1 MENAATERLGPR
13 FLIADDHAIFAEAFK
28 GFLELTYPVVGIVS
42 DGRKLIEEANRL
54 KPDVVIVDIGLP
66 LLNGLEAARRIHQNS
81 LKIKFVFL
89 TMQDDPHLAAAAL
102 QQLGDPIGFVLKHSD
117 GAEVLKAIDSVLRG
131 NSYLTPKVR
140 SEDWVESNSGAQQ
153 FSSELTSRQRDV
165 LQLYAEGRSIK
176 EVAGLLC
183 LSEKTVEFHKYHI
196 MQSNGLKTNA
206 DLVLFALKQGAIFL
220 NPNLWGAGG
229 TAL

>member
-1 MENAATERLGPR
+1 MEKAATERTGPR
-13 FLIADDHAIFAEAFK
+13 FLIADDHAIFAETFK

-42 DGRKLIEEANRL
+42 DGRKLLEEASRL

-81 LKIKFVFL
+81 PETKFVIL

-102 QQLGDPIGFVLKHSD
+102 QLLGPIGFVLKRSG

-131 NSYLTPKVR
+131 NSYVTPKLR
-140 SEDWVESNSGAQQ
+140 SEDWVESTPRAR
-153 FSSELTSRQRDV
+153 ELSRKPTSRQRDV

-176 EVAGLLC
+176 EIAGLLC

-196 MQSNGLKTNA
+196 MQSYRLKTNA
-206 DLVLFALKQGAIFL
+206 DLVLFALEQGAIFV
-220 NPNLWGAGG
+220 NPDRWGPGR
-229 TAL
+229 TAR

>member
-1 MENAATERLGPR
+1 VEKAATERSGPR

-42 DGRKLIEEANRL
+42 DGRKLIEEVSRL

-66 LLNGLEAARRIHQNS
+66 LLNGLEAARRIHRNS
-81 LKIKFVFL
+81 PSTKFVIL
-89 TMQDDPHLAAAAL
+89 TMQDDPNLAAAAL
-102 QQLGDPIGFVLKHSD
+102 QQLRPIGFVLKRSG

-131 NSYLTPKVR
+131 NSYVTPKLR
-140 SEDWVESNSGAQQ
+140 SEDWVESNSRERQ
-153 FSSELTSRQRDV
+153 FSRELTSRQRDV

-176 EVAGLLC
+176 QIAGLLC

-196 MQSNGLKTNA
+196 MQSYGLKTNA
-206 DLVLFALKQGAIFL
+206 DLVLFALKQGAIFM
-220 NPNLWGAGG
+220 NPDLCAPGRAVR
-229 TAL
+229 